1 MSASPDQPV
10 LAALR
15 RGALAEA
22 RAAADAE
29 VAAAPADVG
38 ALRRLALVLQR
49 QGDTDG
55 ALAALDRAIAI
66 APDDADNHFE
76 RAALLFGARKL
87 DEGQAA
93 LAQSLGLDPNQFE
106 AYVMQAQLALG
117 RGDLDE
123 AERQRKLAARVV
135 PDHPHLAAIEG
146 TIALRRGEGERAQQV
161 LLDALRTAP
170 NDSQLHYALGF
181 TYMHLGHLAFAEQAF
196 RKVLEQLPSA
206 VTLNAMI
213 ADLLRQQGRPG
224 EAAEQIAPLLA
235 DPARCTPGLLTIAG
249 ELELQANRPER
260 ALPHLRAALAATPR
274 DRRVLGA
281 LLEAWRRLG
290 AADEA
295 RATLDA
301 LLADTGDS
309 VDLWH
314 ARLSLEPVG
323 GDGATAVVDRWLAAA
338 PESVDALETRM
349 ALQNLAG
356 DQAGANA
363 TAERIVALEPG
374 RRSAEQRLINELM
387 DSDPAAAVA
396 RVQQLLAQAPNAES
410 RELLQG
416 WLALTQDRAGDT
428 AGAVATWTAMQGA
441 QAAQRLP
448 LWTPS
453 EPRSDWPELGAANP
467 EAPRVAFLW
476 GAPGSG
482 VERVAGLMG
491 AVLPAFRADR
501 YGPTPPKDALQKFR
515 TIGELAHDTRDGAT
529 VVADWRAHLPARGL
543 EGGQAID
550 WLLYWDNALLRALRP
565 ELPEGLLLIALR
577 DPRDMLLDWL
587 AFGAVPPLGMPSP
600 RGGAAWLA
608 MVLNQVAALHERDLY
623 PHRLIKLDDATADPQ
638 ALAARVGEAIGAQL
652 PVPPPNLL
660 GAPRY
665 AAGHWRHYADT
676 LAESFALLT
685 PVARR
690 LGYEA

>member
-1 MSASPDQPV
+1 MSVSPDQPV
-10 LAALR
+10 LAALS
-15 RGALAEA
+15 RGALDEA
-22 RAAADAE
+22 RAAAEAD
-29 VAAAPADVG
+29 VAATPGDAG
-38 ALRRLALVLQR
+38 THRRLALVLQR

-55 ALAALDRAIAI
+55 ALAALDRAIALD
-66 APDDADNHFE
+66 PDDADNHFE

-135 PDHPHLAAIEG
+135 PNHPHLLAIEG
-146 TIALRRGEGERAQQV
+146 TIALRRGEGERAQQILV
-161 LLDALRTAP
+161 EALRFAP
-170 NDSQLHYALGF
+170 DDPQLQYALGF

-196 RKVLEQLPSA
+196 RKVLENVPSA
-206 VTLNAMI
+206 VTLNALI

-235 DPARCTPGLLTIAG
+235 DPARCTPGLLAIAG
-249 ELELQANRPER
+249 ELEIAANRPER
-260 ALPHLRAALAATPR
+260 ALPHLRAALAASPR

-290 AADEA
+290 AIDEA
-295 RATLDA
+295 RSTLDA
-301 LLADTGDS
+301 LLAEIHDN

-314 ARLSLEPVG
+314 ARLALEPAG
-323 GDGATAVVDRWLAAA
+323 GEGSAAVVERWLAAE
-338 PESVDALETRM
+338 PDSVDALETRM
-349 ALQNLAG
+349 ALQNIAG

-363 TAERIVALEPG
+363 TAQRIVELEPG
-374 RRSAEQRLINELM
+374 RRTAEQRLVNELM
-387 DSDPAAAVA
+387 ERDPAAAIA

-410 RELLQG
+410 RLLLQG
-416 WLALTQDRAGDT
+416 WLALTQDRAGD
-428 AGAVATWTAMQGA
+428 AGGAVETWNAMQ
-441 QAAQRLP
+441 AAHATQRLP

-453 EPRSDWPELGAANP
+453 EPRSDWPELGAPNSD
-467 EAPRVAFLW
+467 APRVAFLW

-482 VERVAGLMG
+482 VERVASLMG

-501 YGPTPPKDALQKFR
+501 FGPNPPKDALQKFR
-515 TIGELAHDTRDGAT
+515 TIADLAHDTLDPAA
-529 VVADWRAHLPARGL
+529 VVADWRAHLAGRGL
-543 EGGQAID
+543 ENGQVID
-550 WLLYWDNALLRALRP
+550 WLLFWDNALLRALRP
-565 ELPEGLLLIALR
+565 ELPEGQLLIALR

-623 PHRLIKLDDATADPQ
+623 PHRLIRLDAAASDPQ
-638 ALAARVGEAIGAQL
+638 ALATQVGEALGLQL
-652 PVPPPNLL
+652 PVPPSNLF
-660 GAPRY
+660 GPPRY
-665 AAGHWRHYADT
+665 APGHWRNYAEA
-676 LAESFALLT
+676 LAEPFALLT